1 MLKRIALILLIAVL
15 ALKMTGCAMNRAD
28 QLKLV
33 AKDWCMT
40 IRASQVLPVYPPSED
55 IQPGDVFLVQTPLSK
70 QAEIYEDKGFLA
82 LDQLVTRLQ
91 DLNYTIFYKDA
102 YWKGTYASQVHDRP
116 GWSNPGSTEKTIAAP
131 RAAFPTYNF
140 SVDQSAGLRLAIPIQ
155 GIPLGLGLMG
165 ASQAMGTVTL
175 KDAYT
180 YGIDGEFLVRRL
192 FDWWRSSEDIPKTLK
207 NIVQQTD
214 KDIYLRV
221 VSRVYLVNSV
231 EVGLTNIDALG
242 AGVDVGAAQKLDLPD
257 LSEIEPDKVEASIEA
272 YQKVL
277 ETLSAQLNASA
288 TIKPGGAFRIAH
300 ASQRSVTLSQDFD
313 RPLVIGY
320 RGFDVKV
327 LMDGRVSAPIPSFSV
342 VTGEFGS
349 SDFIGLKPIPWQSNA
364 LSECYIRWLDVE
376 GNRGKMVEWLNQ
388 QNQEI
393 DPADLIHSEKYKPLL
408 ERAAEHFEFSC
419 GPS

>member
-1 MLKRIALILLIAVL
+1 MTKRFALILLIAVL
-15 ALKMTGCAMNRAD
+15 ALSMTGCAVNRAD
-28 QLKLV
+28 QLKQV

-55 IQPGDVFLVQTPLSK
+55 IQPGDVFVVQTPLSK

-91 DLNYTIFYKDA
+91 DLDYTIFYKDA

-116 GWSNPGSTEKTIAAP
+116 GWSNPNSTEKTIAAP

-155 GIPLGLGLMG
+155 GIPFGLGLMG
-165 ASQAMGTVTL
+165 ASQAIGTITL

-180 YGIDGEFLVRRL
+180 YGIDGEFLVRSL
-192 FDWWRSSEDIPKTLK
+192 YAWWRSSNDIAKTLK
-207 NIVQQTD
+207 DIVQQTD

-231 EVGLTNIDALG
+231 EVGLMNIDALG
-242 AGVDVGAAQKLDLPD
+242 AGVDVGAAQRVELPD
-257 LSEIEPDKVEASIEA
+257 LSEIEPDRVKATIKA
-272 YQKVL
+272 YQTVL
-277 ETLSAQLNASA
+277 KTLSAQLNASA
-288 TIKPGGAFRIAH
+288 AITPGGAFRIAH

-327 LMDGRVSAPIPSFSV
+327 LKDGFLSAPIPSFSV
-342 VTGEFGS
+342 VTGEFGT
-349 SDFIGLKPIPWQSNA
+349 SDFIGLKPVSWKYNK
-364 LSECYIRWLDVE
+364 LSECYIHWLEGE
-376 GNRGKMVEWLNQ
+376 GNRGKMENWLKQ
-388 QNQEI
+388 QNLAV
-393 DPADLIHSEKYKPLL
+393 DPADLIHSEEHKPLL
-408 ERAAEHFEFSC
+408 ERAAEHFGFSC
-419 GPS
+419 

>member
-1 MLKRIALILLIAVL
+1 MLKRIMLILLIGVL

-28 QLKLV
+28 QLKQV

-40 IRASQVLPVYPPSED
+40 IRASQMLPVYPPSED

-91 DLNYTIFYKDA
+91 DLDYTIFYKDA
-102 YWKGTYASQVHDRP
+102 DWKGTYASQVHDRP
-116 GWSNPGSTEKTIAAP
+116 GWSNPGSTEKKIEAP

-140 SVDQSAGLRLAIPIQ
+140 NVDQSAGLRLAIPIQ

-180 YGIDGEFLVRRL
+180 YGIDGEFLVRSL
-192 FDWWRSSEDIPKTLK
+192 YGWWRSSKEIAQTLED
-207 NIVQQTD
+207 IVQQTN

-231 EVGLTNIDALG
+231 EVGLINIDALG
-242 AGVDVGAAQKLDLPD
+242 AGVDVGAAQKIDLPD
-257 LSEIEPDKVEASIEA
+257 LSEIEPDKIKASIDA
-272 YQKVL
+272 YHEVL
-277 ETLSAQLNASA
+277 KTLSTQLNAGA
-288 TIKPGGAFRIAH
+288 LITPGGAFRIAH

-327 LMDGRVSAPIPSFSV
+327 FKKGFLSAPIPSFSV
-342 VTGEFGS
+342 ITGEFDT
-349 SDFIGLKPIPWQSNA
+349 SDLDNLKPISWQSNA
-364 LSECYIRWLDVE
+364 LSECYIQWLEGE
-376 GNRGKMVEWLNQ
+376 GNRDKMVKWLNQ
-388 QNQEI
+388 QNQNV
-393 DPADLIHSEKYKPLL
+393 DPADLIHSEEYKSLL
-408 ERAAEHFEFSC
+408 ERAAEHFGFSC
-419 GPS
+419 

>member
-1 MLKRIALILLIAVL
+1 MLKRITLILLLAVL
-15 ALKMTGCAMNRAD
+15 AVKMTGCAMNRAD
-28 QLKLV
+28 QLKQV

-55 IQPGDVFLVQTPLSK
+55 IQPGDIFLVQTPLSK

-82 LDQLVTRLQ
+82 LDQLVTRLSNL
-91 DLNYTIFYKDA
+91 DYSVFYKDG
-102 YWKGTYASQVHDRP
+102 YWKGTYASYAHNRP
-116 GWSNPGSTEKTIAAP
+116 GWSNSDSSKIKIKAP

-140 SVDQSAGLRLAIPIQ
+140 SVNQSVGLQLAIPIQ

-165 ASQAMGTVTL
+165 ASQAMGTITL

-180 YGIDGEFLVRRL
+180 YGIDGEFLVRSL
-192 FDWWRSSEDIPKTLK
+192 FKWWRSSKNIRETLGA
-207 NIVQQTD
+207 IVQQTD

-242 AGVDVGAAQKLDLPD
+242 VGVDAGAAKEIELPD
-257 LSEIEPDKVEASIEA
+257 LSEIEPEKVEASIKA
-272 YQKVL
+272 YKEVL
-277 ETLSAQLNASA
+277 KALSAQLNASA
-288 TIKPGGAFRIAH
+288 MITPGLAFRIAH

-327 LMDGRVSAPIPSFSV
+327 MKAGSLSAPIPSFSV
-342 VTGEFGS
+342 VTGEFET
-349 SDFIGLKPIPWQSNA
+349 SDLDKLEPISWKYNS
-364 LSECYIRWLDVE
+364 LSECYIQWLDVE
-376 GNRGKMVEWLNQ
+376 GNRDKMVKWLNQ
-388 QNQEI
+388 QNQEV
-393 DPADLIHSEKYKPLL
+393 DPADLIHSEEYKPLL
-408 ERAAEHFEFSC
+408 ERAAEHFGFSC
-419 GPS
+419 